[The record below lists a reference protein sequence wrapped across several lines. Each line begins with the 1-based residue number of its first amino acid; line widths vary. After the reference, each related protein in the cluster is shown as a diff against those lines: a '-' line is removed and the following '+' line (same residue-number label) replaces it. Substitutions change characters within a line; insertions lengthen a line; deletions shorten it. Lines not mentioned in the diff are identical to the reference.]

1 VAVLVSRK
9 DSRISPQATD
19 KDMMEPRGALDVVVA
34 TVGAGNIVGMG
45 PTAPTQAA
53 LPVAH
58 ARMLGRKHPEKK
70 VYTAVAQ
77 LTCWILGCKGCP

>member
-1 VAVLVSRK
+1 MV
-9 DSRISPQATD
+9 
-19 KDMMEPRGALDVVVA
+19 ALDVVVA
-34 TVGAGNIVGMG
+34 TVVAAAAGNIVGMG

-70 VYTAVAQ
+70 VYSCTTH
-77 LTCWILGCKGCP
+77 LRDSGM